1 MDNTEV
7 KDDVLVPLGSS
18 SKNKRG
24 RPKKAE
30 IQARSKKALRKGQRG
45 RPPGEAA
52 KIRELM
58 ARMLITNGDRVLQK
72 TIDIAMT
79 DEHPNQM
86 AAIKLLMDRAL
97 PTSYFEKD
105 RAGSRPS
112 INISITGVSGAVETI
127 DTIDPDATDV
137 EFEDYRDE

>member
-1 MDNTEV
+1 MES
-7 KDDVLVPLGSS
+7 KDDVLTPLGSS
-18 SKNKRG
+18 TKKGRG

-30 IQARSKKALRKGQRG
+30 IQARSKKALRKGQVG

-105 RAGSRPS
+105 KAGGRPS
-112 INISITGVSGAVETI
+112 INISITGVGGTVETI
-127 DTIDPDATDV
+127 EATDATDV

>member
-1 MDNTEV
+1 MDNTDV
-7 KDDVLVPLGSS
+7 KDDVLIPLGSS
-18 SKNKRG
+18 SKKGRG

-30 IQARSKKALRKGQRG
+30 IQARSKKALRKGQVG

-105 RAGSRPS
+105 RAGARPS
-112 INISITGVSGAVETI
+112 INISITGVTGAVETI
-127 DTIDPDATDV
+127 EAAEPTDV
-137 EFEDYRDE
+137 EFEDYRDEN

>member
-1 MDNTEV
+1 MEI
-7 KDDVLVPLGSS
+7 KDDVLVPIGSE
-18 SKNKRG
+18 SKNKKG
-24 RPKKAE
+24 RPTKSEVA
-30 IQARSKKALRKGQRG
+30 ARSKKALRKGKVG

-72 TIDIAMT
+72 TIQIAMT

-112 INISITGVSGAVETI
+112 INISITGVGGAVETI
-127 DTIDPDATDV
+127 EAVDPDATDV

>member
-1 MDNTEV
+1 MDT
-7 KDDVLVPLGSS
+7 KDDVLIPIGSE
-18 SKNKRG
+18 SKNRRG
-24 RPKKAE
+24 RPKKSEVA
-30 IQARSKKALRKGQRG
+30 ARSKKALRKGQRG

-72 TIDIAMT
+72 TIDIALS

-105 RAGSRPS
+105 RAGGRPS

-127 DTIDPDATDV
+127 EAVDPDTTDV

>member
-1 MDNTEV
+1 MDT
-7 KDDVLVPLGSS
+7 KDDVLIPIGSE
-18 SKNKRG
+18 SKNRRG
-24 RPKKAE
+24 RPKKTEVAS
-30 IQARSKKALRKGQRG
+30 RSKKALRKGKIG

-72 TIDIAMT
+72 TIDIALS

-105 RAGSRPS
+105 RAGGRPS

-127 DTIDPDATDV
+127 EANEPTDV

>member
-1 MDNTEV
+1 MEI
-7 KDDVLVPLGSS
+7 KDDVLVPVGST
-18 SKNKRG
+18 SKKGKG
-24 RPKKAE
+24 RPSKAE
-30 IQARSKKALRKGQRG
+30 VAARSKKALRKGQRG

-79 DEHPNQM
+79 DDHPNQM

-105 RAGSRPS
+105 KAGARPS
-112 INISITGVSGAVETI
+112 INIQISGVGTVETI
-127 DTIDPDATDV
+127 EAQPIEDDTTEVD
-137 EFEDYRDE
+137 FEEYNNGS